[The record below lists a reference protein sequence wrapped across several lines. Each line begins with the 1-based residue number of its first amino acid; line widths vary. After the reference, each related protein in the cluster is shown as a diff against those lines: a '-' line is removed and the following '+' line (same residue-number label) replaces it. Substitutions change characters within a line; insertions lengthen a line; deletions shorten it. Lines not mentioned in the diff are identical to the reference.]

1 MGVLAGI
8 IALVLALIAISR
20 LNRLQREVEKLRDK
34 LWLLEK
40 LGPAAGEAKPPTPIS
55 ESPIM
60 RSRAPAPESPAER
73 PVAPLP
79 SPGLPPPASEP
90 GQVREQFF
98 KKGGILITASPE
110 NLPPKPP
117 ILGKPPAAEVEEP
130 AAPAGAARDLGS
142 LEVAIGGSWLNRIG
156 IAMLVI
162 GIVFALGYSLTIM
175 GPAGKAALATVTS
188 LGLIAGGVILER
200 HETYKFY
207 GRGLIGG
214 GWAALY
220 ATAYAVH
227 ELQATRIVESAPAG
241 FALLMLVGAGM
252 IVHSLRYRNEGLT
265 SLAYGLGYA
274 AIFLHSISAYT
285 LAAATL
291 LGVGTIVHLVRRN
304 WYGVALGGV
313 AATYGSILVWYL
325 RQATMTPQVL
335 RLGLAA
341 LAVDW
346 AVFLVADFSREPE
359 DDQQRSLAHAVSLLN
374 AFGAAGLSVLAWIKV
389 NHGGGW
395 QPLAILGAAYVV
407 TSVALRRFGR
417 PSIHPVHSL
426 VASLFLAAAA
436 WRGFDRTGATW
447 AWIAEAQALVLIG
460 IWLKDRFHRLLGCAL
475 FLAPTAVIVFTQAAT
490 RFAKTDGSFGL
501 ASFMLTAAACLCFYF
516 TLVRLK
522 SSAASEEERRREE
535 WLRTLFSFA
544 AFALILLAF
553 LVQLPEVYVAP
564 AGSLLM
570 LLLFELGGARREENL
585 RTQSYLAALFAA
597 LASVALSAP
606 SHAVLGGGSAR
617 LPALL
622 LVAIA
627 YFVMFVRLRRPL
639 ERFKEYEPSLR
650 PVFSWVGTGLIT
662 LLVWLEARPVMAGPA
677 WMILAL
683 LLVEVGIAFA
693 EPHLRRPGY
702 VVLMGSLVSL
712 VMSNLTATERVLGWP
727 IRVVTVVP
735 GVAATYYL
743 WWRLRSLS
751 GSGADPRAGDLDE
764 KMGRLLSYLGAA
776 LVGLF
781 VRFQFGLEGAAL
793 RWSLA
798 MVALFLLGDW
808 LEDADFRLQAFAL
821 GAAVFVRA
829 VGFDFQS
836 ADPVLGIDGP
846 LAITLVGVACFL
858 LAGWLARRR
867 IARSAEAP
875 GEGRRTLELEATLS
889 AKGQDLLWGLAVALA
904 AVYLYR
910 TLSGF
915 MLIVAWA
922 VEGFFTTA
930 GGFVYRTRPLRLAG
944 LALLAVCLLMTV
956 QRAFTTFDT
965 LGRIASF
972 LVLGVVLL
980 LISFGYTRY
989 RDVIRKAF

>member
-1 MGVLAGI
+1 
-8 IALVLALIAISR
+8 
-20 LNRLQREVEKLRDK
+20 
-34 LWLLEK
+34 
-40 LGPAAGEAKPPTPIS
+40 
-55 ESPIM
+55 
-60 RSRAPAPESPAER
+60 
-73 PVAPLP
+73 
-79 SPGLPPPASEP
+79 
-90 GQVREQFF
+90 
-98 KKGGILITASPE
+98 
-110 NLPPKPP
+110 
-117 ILGKPPAAEVEEP
+117 
-130 AAPAGAARDLGS
+130 
-142 LEVAIGGSWLNRIG
+142 
-156 IAMLVI
+156 
-162 GIVFALGYSLTIM
+162 
-175 GPAGKAALATVTS
+175 
-188 LGLIAGGVILER
+188 
-200 HETYKFY
+200 
-207 GRGLIGG
+207 
-214 GWAALY
+214 
-220 ATAYAVH
+220 
-227 ELQATRIVESAPAG
+227 
-241 FALLMLVGAGM
+241 
-252 IVHSLRYRNEGLT
+252 
-265 SLAYGLGYA
+265 
-274 AIFLHSISAYT
+274 
-285 LAAATL
+285 
-291 LGVGTIVHLVRRN
+291 
-304 WYGVALGGV
+304 
-313 AATYGSILVWYL
+313 
-325 RQATMTPQVL
+325 
-335 RLGLAA
+335 
-341 LAVDW
+341 
-346 AVFLVADFSREPE
+346 
-359 DDQQRSLAHAVSLLN
+359 VSLLN
-374 AFGAAGLSVLAWIKV
+374 AFGVAGLSVLAWIKV

-407 TSVALRRFGR
+407 TSVALRRLGR
-417 PSIHPVHSL
+417 PSMHPMHSL
-426 VASLFLAAAA
+426 VASLFLAVAA

-447 AWIAEAQALVLIG
+447 AWLAEAQALVLIG
-460 IWLKDRFHRLLGCAL
+460 IWLKDRFHRLLGCTF
-475 FLAPTAVIVFTQAAT
+475 FLAPMAVIVFTQAGA

-501 ASFMLTAAACLCFYF
+501 TSFMLTAAACLCFYF

-570 LLLFELGGARREENL
+570 LLLFELGGARKERNL
-585 RTQSYLAALFAA
+585 RAQSYLAAIFAVLTSLALSVPSPAA
-597 LASVALSAP
+597 L
-606 SHAVLGGGSAR
+606 GGVNAR
-617 LPALL
+617 VPALL
-622 LVAIA
+622 LVAIT

-639 ERFKEYEPSLR
+639 EMFKEHEPSLR
-650 PVFSWVGTGLIT
+650 PMFSWAGTGLVT
-662 LLVWLEARPVMAGPA
+662 LLVWLEARPVMVGPA
-677 WMILAL
+677 WLILAL

-702 VVLMGSLVSL
+702 VLLMGSLVSL
-712 VMSNLTATERVLGWP
+712 IMSNLTATERVLGWP

-735 GVAATYYL
+735 AIAAAYYL

-781 VRFQFGLEGAAL
+781 VRFQFGLEGASL

-836 ADPVLGIDGP
+836 ANPVLGIDGP
-846 LAITLVGVACFL
+846 LAITLVGVGCFL
-858 LAGWLARRR
+858 LAGGFARRR
-867 IARSAEAP
+867 TTRSAGAP
-875 GEGRRTLELEATLS
+875 AEGRRTLELEARLS

-904 AVYLYR
+904 AIYLYR

-922 VEGFFTTA
+922 VEGFFNTA
-930 GGFVYRTRPLRLAG
+930 GGFLYRTRPLRLAG
-944 LALLAVCLLMTV
+944 LALLAVCLLMTI

-965 LGRIASF
+965 IGRIASF